1 MRDRSGSLVDGAMS
15 FVNLRYSV
23 RHFCETSIRPLAGD
37 PPGAAS
43 FAGDGIAG
51 LHAVNFTQLISEAA
65 IY

>member
-37 PPGAAS
+37 PPGAAL
-43 FAGDGIAG
+43 FAADGIAG
-51 LHAVNFTQLISEAA
+51 LHAANLLSPSPRAA